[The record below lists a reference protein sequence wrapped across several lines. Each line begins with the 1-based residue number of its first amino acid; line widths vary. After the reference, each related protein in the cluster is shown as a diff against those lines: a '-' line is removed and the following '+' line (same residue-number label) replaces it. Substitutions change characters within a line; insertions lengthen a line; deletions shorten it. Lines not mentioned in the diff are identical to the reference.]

1 MQASLALKI
10 QTAMAFYIR
19 MHHYFILALLFS
31 LPLVFSSVLDSFR
44 ANGIEFE
51 VYGEGRLIPEKQY
64 CTPYT
69 LDLNEFINS
78 FNTNNMNDYSRGLLQ
93 NRIFTSFDSI
103 CRSFHIKT
111 DSETMLHYNLTED
124 RSQMRYL
131 DYFDY
136 NWNSLRF
143 ERDLKSL
150 FLENKINNP
159 FLDSVKE
166 ETIIRAGASDVLD
179 FSQKTTVFPKMCNVK
194 KMTIDMN
201 ICFNI
206 SDIPQSGTIYALAHG
221 GEFLHNEEVYA
232 YYDIPQFVLITQQ
245 AIIPIELE
253 KCKVLFGTY
262 IYCFEELATQCDVRT
277 LSDCPIY
284 AYKTGDEFIF
294 SRNFGIAT
302 IYATTESDVDLY
314 KNGTKSTVP
323 HRIFVLRTVFGVP
336 TTTLGLPVMQ
346 PEMTPHQEPEKSQFA
361 ELLPESMTV
370 LSSSLDKPTRLY
382 TTQRRG
388 VNMLSHKHYDQG
400 AWDAVRDFFGF

>member
-1 MQASLALKI
+1 M
-10 QTAMAFYIR
+10 
-19 MHHYFILALLFS
+19 
-31 LPLVFSSVLDSFR
+31 LDSFR

-51 VYGEGRLIPEKQY
+51 VYGEGRLIPEKQH
-64 CTPYT
+64 CVPYT
-69 LDLNEFINS
+69 LDLNEFVNS
-78 FNTNNMNDYSRGLLQ
+78 FNTNNMNEYSRGLLQ
-93 NRIFTSFDSI
+93 KRIFTSFDAI
-103 CRSFHIKT
+103 CRKFNIQT
-111 DSETMLHYNLTED
+111 ENEQPEYNLTED

-159 FLDSVKE
+159 FLDSVTE
-166 ETIIRAGASDVLD
+166 ETIKRAGANDVLD
-179 FSQKTTVFPKMCNVK
+179 FAQKTTVFPKTCNVK
-194 KMTIDMN
+194 QMTVQTM

-245 AIIPIELE
+245 AVIPIELE

-262 IYCFEELATQCDVRT
+262 IYCFEEFDTQCDVRT

-284 AYKTGDEFIF
+284 AYKTEDEFVF
-294 SRNFGIAT
+294 RRSFGIGY

-314 KNGTKSTVP
+314 QNGTKSTVP
-323 HRIFVLRTVFGVP
+323 GRVFVLRTSFGTP
-336 TTTLGLPVMQ
+336 TTENGSPVMM
-346 PEMTPHQEPEKSQFA
+346 PDMTPHHEPEKSQFA
-361 ELLPESMTV
+361 ELLPESQKILKSDT
-370 LSSSLDKPTRLY
+370 PTRLY

>member
-1 MQASLALKI
+1 MRLLYLLTLFTTLTYAS
-10 QTAMAFYIR
+10 
-19 MHHYFILALLFS
+19 IL
-31 LPLVFSSVLDSFR
+31 DQFR

-51 VYGEGRLIPEKQY
+51 VYGEGRLIPEKQQ

-69 LDLNEFINS
+69 LDLNEFVNT
-78 FNTNNMNDYSRGLLQ
+78 FNMNNMNEYSRGLLHK
-93 NRIFTSFDSI
+93 RIFTSFDAI
-103 CRSFHIKT
+103 CRKFQIGVAG
-111 DSETMLHYNLTED
+111 EPPVYNLTED

-159 FLDSVKE
+159 FLTGVTE
-166 ETIIRAGASDVLD
+166 ETIKRAGASDVND
-179 FSQKTTVFPKMCNVK
+179 FSQKTTVFPKTCNVK
-194 KMTIDMN
+194 EMTLETM

-206 SDIPQSGTIYALAHG
+206 SDVPQSGTIYALAHG

-232 YYDIPQFVLITQQ
+232 YYDIPQFALITTETV
-245 AIIPIELE
+245 IPIELE

-262 IYCFEELATQCDVRT
+262 IYCFEELDTQCDVRT
-277 LSDCPIY
+277 LSDCPIF
-284 AYKTGDEFIF
+284 AYKTDDDFVF
-294 SRNFGIAT
+294 RRPFGIGYV
-302 IYATTESDVDLY
+302 YATTESEIDLY
-314 KNGTKSTVP
+314 ENGTRQVVP
-323 HRIFVLRTVFGVP
+323 GRVFVLRTNFGTENGV
-336 TTTLGLPVMQ
+336 TVML

-361 ELLPESMTV
+361 ELLPESQKILKKDT
-370 LSSSLDKPTRLY
+370 PTRLY

-400 AWDAVRDFFGF
+400 TWDSLRDFFGF